1 MLEAEYRSVRQA
13 ASIIPNWQT
22 ANKNDLA
29 NAYIENENNELL
41 RNAYFAALMLRYW
54 GNIGHYYTSSKM
66 SGFTIEDC
74 YSWLVES
81 IMYVLRKRKWKDPN
95 SPLSK
100 DPNAPDKLMN
110 RVIRTQRLHYYYI
123 ANCQKRRLNYNT
135 VSYDNENIAQQDHNH
150 ILASYSPTISSSD
163 ISTISYFLYKDNKWF
178 ESFILNLLYVEDFT
192 KVDKK
197 TQVWS
202 VNMASLT
209 RCISKLNYEDFKGI
223 MSYSSNEEDLTNK
236 YNQLKEL
243 KPKALRSLVSK
254 TLDVLRKNDDLKA
267 LLC

>member
-1 MLEAEYRSVRQA
+1 
-13 ASIIPNWQT
+13 
-22 ANKNDLA
+22 
-29 NAYIENENNELL
+29 
-41 RNAYFAALMLRYW
+41 
-54 GNIGHYYTSSKM
+54 M

-100 DPNAPDKLMN
+100 DPNAPDELMN
-110 RVIRTQRLHYYYI
+110 RVIHTQRLHYYYI
-123 ANCQKRRLNYNT
+123 ANCQKRRINYNT
-135 VSYDNENIAQQDHNH
+135 VSYDNEDIAKQDHNP
-150 ILASYSPTISSSD
+150 IFASASYSPTICSSD

-178 ESFILNLLYVEDFT
+178 ESFILNLLYVEDFS
-192 KVDKK
+192 KVDKE

-202 VNMASLT
+202 VNMTSLI
-209 RCISKLNYEDFKGI
+209 RHISNLDYEDFKGI
-223 MSYSSNEEDLTNK
+223 MSYSSSEEDFVNK

-243 KPKALRSLVSK
+243 KPKALKSLVSK
-254 TLDVLRKNDDLKA
+254 TLDVLRKNNDLKA

>member
-1 MLEAEYRSVRQA
+1 MLEAEYRSVKQA
-13 ASIIPNWQT
+13 ASIIPDWQT

-29 NAYIENENNELL
+29 NAYIDNENDEVL

-54 GNIGHYYTSSKM
+54 GNIGDYYTSSKM

-81 IMYVLRKRKWKDPN
+81 IMYVLRKRKWRDPS

-110 RVIRTQRLHYYYI
+110 RVIRTQRLHYYYL
-123 ANCQKRRLNYNT
+123 ANCQKRRVNYNI
-135 VSYDNENIAQQDHNH
+135 VSYDNEDIVQQHHNR

-163 ISTISYFLYKDNKWF
+163 ISTISYFLYKHNRWF
-178 ESFILNLLYVEDFT
+178 ESFILNLLYIEDFGKMDRKT
-192 KVDKK
+192 KV
-197 TQVWS
+197 WS
-202 VNMASLT
+202 INMTSLI
-209 RCISKLNYEDFKGI
+209 RRISKLDYKEFEDI
-223 MSYSSNEEDLTNK
+223 MSYSSDAKDFTNQ
-236 YNQLKEL
+236 YEQLKEL
-243 KPKALRSLVSK
+243 KPKGLKALISK
-254 TLDVLRKNDDLKA
+254 TLEDLRGNEDLKA